1 MGGVAVGGGELEH
14 GVEALGVEDGGVRV
28 GCGPG
33 EEAGGGG
40 VVGGEVRVDKE
51 GGDGVGVGEV
61 EAG

>member
-1 MGGVAVGGGELEH
+1 MVGITVGRGKLEH
-14 GVEALGVEDGGVRV
+14 GVEALGVEDGGVGV

-51 GGDGVGVGEV
+51 GGDGVGVGEI

>member
-14 GVEALGVEDGGVRV
+14 GVEALGVEDGGVV

-33 EEAGGGG
+33 EEAGGGR

-51 GGDGVGVGEV
+51 GGDGVGV
-61 EAG
+61 